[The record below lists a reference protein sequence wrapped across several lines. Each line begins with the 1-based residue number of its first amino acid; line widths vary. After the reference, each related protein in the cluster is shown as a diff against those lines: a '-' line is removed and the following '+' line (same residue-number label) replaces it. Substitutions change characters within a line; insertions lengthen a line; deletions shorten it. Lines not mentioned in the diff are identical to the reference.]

1 MSRPS
6 TSSEARTHAI
16 YAQLGV
22 TFIQCYDQGKDTADK
37 KIISDMWKFYAQYQK
52 TSPNM
57 RTRIIL
63 LTGDRDFADAIG
75 QLRNFGVEVG
85 ILTGKV
91 TETAPVYD
99 DYTLGMRVLPL
110 MGVIEARARDI
121 DLNAY
126 QAGKRISLDTF
137 DKSSERMFS
146 RLRRLMIVG
155 GSVEDF
161 RTEGDTRALREHSA
175 TVDSKISQDT
185 KETKSADPKTSQ
197 DIKEIESVDLKTSQ
211 DNKETK
217 SVDPKTTQ
225 DTKADADIKTDISHP
240 PTSVV
245 TGMNVSQS
253 KPPPKVNTKEQ
264 EQVDVSIRSEIK
276 NQGAPTAETKPT
288 QLESTTVAS
297 EAAAV
302 KSKVSTT
309 KADTT
314 NVDMTAPSAPTEKPA
329 TDSKAVTDLAKD
341 ENSEKILDSKISATP
356 QEGGFFSRLRK
367 ALAFTKNKTTQV
379 PPTSAVGTKNNTM
392 QTEEPGKTAPP
403 TYSQAKETKSEESPQ
418 AMNPNLTW
426 TPPSTSHV
434 TAPPIPIQ
442 TSIFSSTPLVPP
454 TMKDYYFKPVPA
466 AASFSTCPAEMTSDD
481 VNDFLTKEVLAKRPA
496 GISEPDMQRLFSA
509 WLNIVRWDGEIN
521 PQHIRK
527 AARRALRKAWRKAS
541 EIVTVRKELREKKAE
556 EQIVEKEREFRVFE
570 KALGG
575 EKTPVYSLI
584 KDLVEA
590 PQATVPSQKPT
601 ETLAHAQASK
611 TAPKEVNN
619 IPANLPQSS
628 TKETKQPENHTLVP
642 QQEKEVQAVNSPT
655 PLIPHPPRRPG
666 HPTPAGTI
674 SGLVSRTEAA
684 ERAWLNEEISQIEFN
699 IYHKD

>member
-1 MSRPS
+1 
-6 TSSEARTHAI
+6 
-16 YAQLGV
+16 
-22 TFIQCYDQGKDTADK
+22 
-37 KIISDMWKFYAQYQK
+37 MWKFYAQYQK

-146 RLRRLMIVG
+146 RLRRLIIVG

-175 TVDSKISQDT
+175 TSIKDTKSVDSKISQDT
-185 KETKSADPKTSQ
+185 KETKSADLKTSQ
-197 DIKEIESVDLKTSQ
+197 DIKEIE
-211 DNKETK
+211 

-245 TGMNVSQS
+245 TRMNVSQS

-264 EQVDVSIRSEIK
+264 EQVDVSTRSEIK
-276 NQGAPTAETKPT
+276 NQSAPTAETKPT

-309 KADTT
+309 
-314 NVDMTAPSAPTEKPA
+314 NVDMTAPSASTEKPA

-341 ENSEKILDSKISATP
+341 ENSEKIVDSKISATP

-367 ALAFTKNKTTQV
+367 ALAFTKNETTQA
-379 PPTSAVGTKNNTM
+379 PPTSAVGTKSNTI

-403 TYSQAKETKSEESPQ
+403 TSSQAKETKSEESPQ
-418 AMNPNLTW
+418 AMNPNLSW
-426 TPPSTSHV
+426 TSPSTSHV

-509 WLNIVRWDGEIN
+509 WLNIVRWDGESN

-527 AARRALRKAWRKAS
+527 AARRAWRKAWRKAC

-556 EQIVEKEREFRVFE
+556 EQIVEKERELRVFE

-642 QQEKEVQAVNSPT
+642 QQEKEVPAVNSPT

-674 SGLVSRTEAA
+674 SALVSRTEAA